1 MPYARSIPC
10 VRVSLWKWI
19 DSSEMVGQSSYR
31 RVRERVATTSSDAIK
46 IRIRFHTGAATVARL
61 ALALAFFV
69 DHDAEGERE
78 KKIA

>member
-1 MPYARSIPC
+1 M
-10 VRVSLWKWI
+10 
-19 DSSEMVGQSSYR
+19 
-31 RVRERVATTSSDAIK
+31 
-46 IRIRFHTGAATVARL
+46 RIRFHTGAATVARL